1 MWQECFCGV
10 GAQGRPEGGSCRT
23 GSGGPGQGLRERAEG
38 TFLTPDEAR
47 RSWAFHRPSC
57 WRWRA
62 GPGVWGYSSA
72 WSARDILSQQLAMG
86 LSEEGSGLSSELQ
99 GTPL

>member
-1 MWQECFCGV
+1 MKVPAAKLGTGGREGCGRSVSV
-10 GAQGRPEGGSCRT
+10 GGGQGRPEGGSCRT
-23 GSGGPGQGLRERAEG
+23 GSGGRGRDSERAEG

-57 WRWRA
+57 WSWRA

-72 WSARDILSQQLAMG
+72 WSARDVLSRQLAMG
-86 LSEEGSGLSSELQ
+86 
-99 GTPL
+99 